1 MIRTSLT
8 LLIVFFIE
16 TTVNSQ
22 DYKFGK
28 VSKSELEEKYY
39 PADSSASAAYLFK
52 KKQVSY
58 LYNGDQG
65 WKLITEVHERVKLYT
80 KEGFDYGTKN
90 EYLYTSGGNDEKII
104 GIKGLTYE
112 LIDGKIIKYK
122 LDKKDIFK
130 EKSSETRVH
139 VTFTMPNLSEG
150 SIVEWKYKIES
161 PYETFIDDVI
171 LQHTIPIKKLDV
183 VVKVPEY
190 YKFKTNLKGFLYVD
204 VQQKFINKTINFS
217 KRSAVQAGKVRTER
231 SSGSVDLKE
240 KYYTIK
246 KENIPALEIEPF
258 VNNINNYR
266 SACQFE
272 LIKYHYPGERE
283 YPFAT
288 TWERVSKKIFESP
301 SFGREIDKQSHFK
314 EELSSLL
321 DGITNDSQKIT
332 TIYQFVKSKIK
343 WNRRNGKYTSSGTRK
358 SYKEGEGN
366 VADINLNL
374 VSMLRYA
381 GLEANPVLVSTRANG
396 VFFFPTLKG
405 FNYVIAS
412 VIISNKII
420 LLDATELYAV
430 PNQLPLR
437 AMNWEGRLVK
447 KDGTSLSVNLAPEKM
462 SSEDNFISV
471 VINQDLE
478 ASGMLRKKYTNL
490 NALTFRNKYSSL
502 KEEEVIEEI
511 EENNSIETERF
522 KIQNKTS
529 PEKPIS
535 ITTKFFSDDLVE
547 EINDKIYIT
556 PLLFLAEKENPFKI
570 DDRKYPVDF
579 GTTWREKSNVSITIP
594 EGYEV
599 ESIPESLSINLTDN
613 FGVLRYQISLS
624 GEKLK
629 ITSIVQLNYPII
641 PAIFYKELK
650 EFYKQVVEKQSEKIV
665 LRKI

>member
-1 MIRTSLT
+1 MKRISLV
-8 LLIVFFIE
+8 LLVVFFIE

-28 VSKSELEEKYY
+28 VSKAELEETFYKS
-39 PADSSASAAYLFK
+39 DSSASAAYLYK
-52 KKQVSY
+52 NKEVSY

-65 WKLITEVHERVKLYT
+65 WKLITEVHERVKLYA

-90 EYLYTSGGNDEKII
+90 EYLYTSGGKDEKII
-104 GIKGLTYE
+104 GVKGITYSLE
-112 LIDGKIIKYK
+112 DGKVTKYK
-122 LDKKDIFK
+122 LGKNDIFK
-130 EKSSETRVH
+130 EKSSESSVH
-139 VTFTMPNLSEG
+139 VKFTMPNLSEG
-150 SIVEWKYKIES
+150 SVIEWKYKIES
-161 PYETFIDDVI
+161 PYETFIEDVI
-171 LQHTIPIKKLDV
+171 LQHTIPVKKLHAII
-183 VVKVPEY
+183 KIPEY

-204 VQQKFINKTINFS
+204 IQQKFINKKINFS
-217 KRSAVQAGKVRTER
+217 RRSAVQSGKVRTER
-231 SSGSVDLKE
+231 SLGSVDLKE
-240 KYYTIK
+240 KHYTIK
-246 KENIPALEIEPF
+246 KENIPALEKEPF

-272 LIKYHYPGERE
+272 LIKYHYPGDRE

-288 TWERVSKKIFESP
+288 TWERVSKKIFESS
-301 SFGREIDKQSHFK
+301 SFGSEIEKQGHYK

-321 DGITNDSQKIT
+321 DNTTNDSQKIT

-343 WNRRNGKYTSSGTRK
+343 WNRRNGKYTFLGTKK

-420 LLDATELYAV
+420 LLDASEFYAV

-437 AMNWEGRLVK
+437 AINWEGRLVK
-447 KDGTSLSVNLAPEKM
+447 KDGTSISVNLSSEKI

-478 ASGMLRKKYTNL
+478 ATGILRKKYTNL
-490 NALTFRNKYSSL
+490 NALNFRNTYNSI
-502 KEEEVIEEI
+502 KEEDIIKEI
-511 EENNSIETERF
+511 EEDNLIETERF
-522 KIQNKTS
+522 KIQNRETLN
-529 PEKPIS
+529 KPIS

-570 DDRKYPVDF
+570 EDRKYPVDF
-579 GTTWREKSNVSITIP
+579 GTTWREKNNISITVP

-599 ESIPESLSINLTDN
+599 VSIPEPLSINLTDN
-613 FGVLRYQISLS
+613 FGVLRYQISQAN
-624 GEKLK
+624 GKIK
-629 ITSIVQLNYPII
+629 ITSIVQFNNSII
-641 PAIFYKELK
+641 PANFYPELK
-650 EFYKQVVEKQSEKIV
+650 EFYKQVVEKQSEKII
-665 LRKI
+665 LIKK